1 MLLLGR
7 VKVSKVSYL
16 VADFGERR
24 RQCGERESVC
34 STCLLLKIENRV
46 SAMYI
51 EKLQRT
57 DGVLYLGLGSC
68 QLTNRRTVV
77 SGARVI
83 KEWSRNLHRARSRY
97 EL

>member
-1 MLLLGR
+1 MLLLGL
-7 VKVSKVSYL
+7 VISKIQYILSRCR
-16 VADFGERR
+16 RR
-24 RQCGERESVC
+24 RQAGREC

-51 EKLQRT
+51 EKLQST

-83 KEWSRNLHRARSRY
+83 KEWSRNLHRARSGY